1 MTEQELKRLN
11 RAELLEI
18 VLLQSR
24 ENEELR
30 EQVSQLTAA
39 ASCL

>member
-24 ENEELR
+24 ENEELK

>member
-24 ENEELR
+24 ENEELK
-30 EQVSQLTAA
+30 EQVSQLTVA